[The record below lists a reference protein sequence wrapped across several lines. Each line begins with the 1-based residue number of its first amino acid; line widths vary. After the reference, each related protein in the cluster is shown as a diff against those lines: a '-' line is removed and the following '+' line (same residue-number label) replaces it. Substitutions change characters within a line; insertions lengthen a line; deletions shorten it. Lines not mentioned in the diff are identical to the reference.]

1 MLKRIFFIILTILLC
16 FCTVFVPMSVSAY
29 EVTGFEISAKAGM
42 LASLD
47 TGEIL
52 YSNNINQKVYP
63 AAITNIMTAI
73 VILESE
79 KYSPEAKITMTEK
92 ALKDN
97 LGSGVTDSHVKV
109 GEEITHTDLL
119 HMIIMSSFGDVGYL
133 AADYFYGSFDGFVAK
148 MNEKAQSIGLENTN
162 FTNPLGTHDENHYT
176 TVSDIHK
183 LTVYALQ
190 NKTFKE
196 ICAKHKY
203 MIPATNMQG
212 ERLLSTTNFL
222 LKGSN
227 SGFEYSYATGVRT
240 GFTDEAGRCI
250 VATASYGG
258 YNYLCILMNAPNN
271 KLKRPELRECA
282 ELFRWAFNNFEFKE
296 IATSTEPVCEVSLEL
311 SMETDFVP
319 LYFEKPFISVLPKNA
334 DESTIVIK
342 PKLKSESVK
351 APVKKGDV
359 LGEVEVMFAEKVIGN
374 VKLIAGEDI
383 KANGLLKGVDFVK
396 GIFTSVYMKVIYA
409 IIALAILIFLIACIK
424 INYKKIR
431 RHTVKYIP
439 YDGKERDNKRK

>member
-16 FCTVFVPMSVSAY
+16 FCTVLAPVSVSAY

-47 TGEIL
+47 TGEML
-52 YSNNINQKVYP
+52 YTNNINQKVYP

-79 KYSPEAKITMTEK
+79 KYSPDAKITMTEK

-119 HMIIMSSFGDVGYL
+119 HMIIMSSFGDVGFL
-133 AADYFYGSFDGFVAK
+133 AADYFYGSFDGFVSK
-148 MNEKAQSIGLENTN
+148 MNEKAEELGLENTN
-162 FTNPLGTHDENHYT
+162 FTNPLGTHDPNHYT

-183 LTVYALQ
+183 LAVYALQ

-227 SGFEYSYATGVRT
+227 SGFEYAYASGVRT

-258 YNYLCILMNAPNN
+258 YNYICILMNAPNN

-282 ELFRWAFNNFEFKE
+282 NLFRWAFNNFERKE
-296 IATSTEPVCEVSLEL
+296 IATSTEPVCEVPLTL

-319 LYFEKPFISVLPKNA
+319 LYFEKPFVSILPKNA

-342 PKLKSESVK
+342 SSLKSESVK
-351 APVKKGDV
+351 APVKKGEV
-359 LGEVEVMFAEKVIGN
+359 LGEAEVLFAEKVIGKVN
-374 VKLIAGEDI
+374 LVVGEDI
-383 KANGLLKGVDFVK
+383 KANAMLKGADFVK
-396 GIFTSVYMKVIYA
+396 GIFTSVYMKVIYV
-409 IIALAILIFLIACIK
+409 IIALAILVFVILCIK
-424 INYKKIR
+424 INYTKVKKR
-431 RHTVKYIP
+431 TVKYIP
-439 YDGKERDNKRK
+439 YNGKERENKKR